1 MISAVMSKFQ
11 LVGFSTQSDAS
22 ELMSQA
28 DTEDGLPSHEAADV
42 IYRVG
47 AGLGIAWAVREEHAV
62 RFQCEHIFCWSLRRN
77 NRYLAALAAQL
88 AQDVLFDSVIVGYD
102 VKALRLIFHANHSYR
117 LVRAFAHL
125 PHVRMFG
132 SDDLGQVGSIH
143 LWNRE
148 RFGDER
154 VGVSFQS
161 GDHTTH
167 YTVIAQ
173 MAYQGA
179 GIDVPENRYF
189 ELLQVL
195 FCDLLGAPVGAHAR
209 KLADNQAFDIRARSF
224 VVFGVGA

>member
-1 MISAVMSKFQ
+1 
-11 LVGFSTQSDAS
+11 
-22 ELMSQA
+22 
-28 DTEDGLPSHEAADV
+28 
-42 IYRVG
+42 
-47 AGLGIAWAVREEHAV
+47 
-62 RFQCEHIFCWSLRRN
+62 
-77 NRYLAALAAQL
+77 
-88 AQDVLFDSVIVGYD
+88 
-102 VKALRLIFHANHSYR
+102 
-117 LVRAFAHL
+117 
-125 PHVRMFG
+125 MFG

-148 RFGDER
+148 RFGDEL

-224 VVFGVGA
+224 VVFGVGAVVADFRIGENDDLASVGRIGEDFLIAGDGSIKNYFPVTFAFGSVAFASEDSTVFQRKDGLHLFSGAVDFIDSSREEEIGQEVFLRKSWNLGKIIQERFIAGDPSCPQASNRTPPCRK

>member
-11 LVGFSTQSDAS
+11 LVGFSTQSDAR

-42 IYRVG
+42 IYRIG

-62 RFQCEHIFCWSLRRN
+62 RFQGEHIFCWSLRRN
-77 NRYLAALAAQL
+77 HRYFATLTAQF
-88 AQDVLFDSVIVGYD
+88 AQDVLLDSVIVSYD
-102 VKALRLIFHANHSYR
+102 VEAFRFILHPNDGYR
-117 LVRAFAHL
+117 LVGAFAYF
-125 PHVRMFG
+125 PHIRMFG

-148 RFGDER
+148 RFGDEL

-161 GDHTTH
+161 GDHTAH

-173 MAYQGA
+173 MAYQRA
-179 GIDVPENRYF
+179 GVDIPKNRYF

-195 FCDLLGAPVGAHAR
+195 FCD
-209 KLADNQAFDIRARSF
+209 
-224 VVFGVGA
+224 